1 MTRAQTQISQ
11 VYGNKIEREGDGP
24 AFNRPAQ
31 GAGGQPPYEPPYE
44 LLGYVKRY
52 IKNDITL
59 KELADLGLAIEYILE
74 WAVDHG
80 YGADD
85 KLSEIEVEVG

>member
-1 MTRAQTQISQ
+1 MSI
-11 VYGNKIEREGDGP
+11 GDAP
-24 AFNRPAQ
+24 TLNRGAQ
-31 GAGGQPPYEPPYE
+31 GAGGQPPYE
-44 LLGYVKRY
+44 LLECVRKY
-52 IKNDITL
+52 INKDITL

-85 KLSEIEVEVG
+85 KLSEIETEVV